1 MKKENEVKLNFVGFL
16 YLKIVNVFFQT
27 LSKQLDENCHK
38 DVQMDS
44 FVQLNNELKGQ
55 LSFVQQQYEKIAK
68 EFETLKIEKNDIDN
82 RYQSMMAKFDQTN
95 QELTKQKLEHS
106 NYVDEINKKFIG
118 MFFWGF
124 DFEKY

>member
-1 MKKENEVKLNFVGFL
+1 M
-16 YLKIVNVFFQT
+16 
-27 LSKQLDENCHK
+27 DENCQK

-118 MFFWGF
+118 MFFFGF
-124 DFEKY
+124 